1 MDFLR
6 SLVDAR
12 EGLVAA
18 VREVLPGAAW
28 QRCQAH
34 FSYNVCKA
42 APKGVRAGLKGR
54 AGREAQLPS
63 APEERLNREIER
75 HACFVGVF
83 PSKVSVIRLIGS
95 ALTEENECSSTQ
107 RNSYYG

>member
-1 MDFLR
+1 MR
-6 SLVDAR
+6 IVTSDAR

-42 APKGVRAGLKGR
+42 APKGVRAGLKGG

-63 APEERLNREIER
+63 APEARRTRDEIL
-75 HACFVGVF
+75 A
-83 PSKVSVIRLIGS
+83 PSR
-95 ALTEENECSSTQ
+95 AL
-107 RNSYYG
+107 R